1 MYGRALGLTHW
12 FDPCLAT
19 FRNHLG
25 LQPLPN
31 GRWSRSKR
39 DVIIIEIRLE
49 ILEILKLP
57 KQIYVKGS
65 FLFPQF
71 VNMNSSVEPLVAS
84 GIMMEPLMS
93 SRYHLAVA
101 GNHEMTQTLGG

>member
-1 MYGRALGLTHW
+1 MFSNIPESFG
-12 FDPCLAT
+12 LAT
-19 FRNHLG
+19 STKWSMVPFQEGCNYYRNT
-25 LQPLPN
+25 
-31 GRWSRSKR
+31 
-39 DVIIIEIRLE
+39 LE